1 MLSGLAVVV
10 QYLTVLCNI
19 ALDYTV
25 NEIQYT
31 DLWTLCKSR
40 LVSKRKTELEADSIN
55 WCAVAKLRLHVR
67 NK

>member
-31 DLWTLCKSR
+31 DL
-40 LVSKRKTELEADSIN
+40 
-55 WCAVAKLRLHVR
+55 
-67 NK
+67 